1 LFIWI
6 DAKNFKIISIL
17 ISSSVI
23 NHPHVW
29 NWWIE
34 YYNWKSI
41 KWIQSRNNQCKSF
54 KSYFNFQNSIS
65 FRYPNRKDCL
75 INQRW
80 MILWIRIYWIS
91 NFEVNSIKRFGWISF
106 VELIDL
112 DQHEHMNYR
121 HTILRML
128 FDRWQH
134 CRQMKNTARNIFNLS
149 TMAETNNESFMH
161 EIYTL
166 IRNTVYQASIV
177 EQNHTM
183 MVQEIELIIERKF
196 WVYFSQ
202 LILR

>member
-1 LFIWI
+1 
-6 DAKNFKIISIL
+6 
-17 ISSSVI
+17 
-23 NHPHVW
+23 
-29 NWWIE
+29 
-34 YYNWKSI
+34 
-41 KWIQSRNNQCKSF
+41 
-54 KSYFNFQNSIS
+54 
-65 FRYPNRKDCL
+65 
-75 INQRW
+75 
-80 MILWIRIYWIS
+80 M
-91 NFEVNSIKRFGWISF
+91 
-106 VELIDL
+106 IDL

-166 IRNTVYQASIV
+166 IRNTAYQASIV